1 MELNQHQKTALLL
14 LLGNLGIPLHEV
26 VFGIDSFCKGQIR
39 EWRIIGIFG
48 MAGKLWNSAGKIYIT
63 GYSRSELNAEAFET
77 QEIQIEQI
85 NKIISERME
94 YFR

>member
-14 LLGNLGIPLHEV
+14 LLGNYGVPLHEV

-63 GYSRSELNAEAFET
+63 GYSRNELGAKAFET
-77 QEIQIEQI
+77 QEIKIDEL
-85 NKIISERME
+85 NKTIAERME
-94 YFR
+94 QFR